1 MSPNWKH
8 AEKINDYVVATITY
22 CEDGIGYHHVKT
34 RCKLLSNLVSLTSET
49 TESDKL
55 LNKFFNTKNDSDV
68 MTDYFED
75 TRIYFS
81 SSENPDYY
89 PAALKVLEEIE
100 QRKIKDREKRIDKF
114 NDWLYT
120 LDIYSDDSSGNPVI
134 SVYKDG
140 KLLAV
145 FTRNT
150 YGLLSGSM
158 NVYNLKEFVRTNGFE
173 NVFAAYL

>member
-1 MSPNWKH
+1 
-8 AEKINDYVVATITY
+8 
-22 CEDGIGYHHVKT
+22 
-34 RCKLLSNLVSLTSET
+34 
-49 TESDKL
+49 
-55 LNKFFNTKNDSDV
+55 

-150 YGLLSGSM
+150 YRLLSGSM
-158 NVYNLKEFVRTNGFE
+158 NVYNLKEFVRTNTLQKKESYGKQRTKHRSQH
-173 NVFAAYL
+173 